1 MKKDVFTKPMAV
13 EADTDQAVTLQVAKT
28 TVTDSEGER
37 ETSPDVCLCVGNG
50 RKAVAVFF
58 TVEQVNEFVKQLQ
71 FMKFGAESYAR
82 QLKEKGNNKEK

>member
-1 MKKDVFTKPMAV
+1 MKKDIFTKPMAV
-13 EADTDQAVTLQVAKT
+13 EADTDQEVTLQVAKT

-37 ETSPDVCLCVGNG
+37 ETNPDVCLSVGNG

-58 TVEQVNEFVKQLQ
+58 TVEQVSKLIEQLQ

-82 QLKEKGNNKEK
+82 TQKQGNNKEK

>member
-28 TVTDSEGER
+28 TVKDGEGER
-37 ETSPDVCLCVGNG
+37 QTTPDVCLSVGSG

-58 TVEQVNEFVKQLQ
+58 TVEQVSKLIGQL
-71 FMKFGAESYAR
+71 ER
-82 QLKEKGNNKEK
+82 LKECITKIV

>member
-28 TVTDSEGER
+28 AVKDGEGER

-50 RKAVAVFF
+50 RKTVAVFF
-58 TVEQVNEFVKQLQ
+58 TVEQVIKLIEQLQ

-82 QLKEKGNNKEK
+82 TQKQGNNKEK